1 MPSTETSKPQYEP
14 HLTIRVGSYVDMW
27 HRFVGAPQQRKFGLV
42 LITRCG
48 VEIGDHWNVRPSY
61 NPRADR
67 LCAKCFPNGV
77 REDGTAKRAQRAADA
92 KSDDVSPNRER
103 QKPSDRETTSTSP
116 EHGVPETP
124 DGGDGG
130 ATHSEGGGVLG
141 DSDDGHVE
149 ELSKVGE
156 TGDTLM
162 AGSPNSEGGQ
172 GEPVREHRSRRREQ
186 SARSG
191 RRSSKGTN

>member
-14 HLTIRVGSYVDMW
+14 HLTIKVGSYVDMW

-77 REDGTAKRAQRAADA
+77 REDGTPKRARRATDVASTSDTPGRKRKDPVRGLADA
-92 KSDDVSPNRER
+92 STTDSGVS
-103 QKPSDRETTSTSP
+103 
-116 EHGVPETP
+116 ETP
-124 DGGDGG
+124 DAGDGG
-130 ATHSEGGGVLG
+130 ATYSEGGGVLG
-141 DSDDGHVE
+141 GSDDGHVE
-149 ELSKVGE
+149 ELSEVGE
-156 TGDTLM
+156 TGDTPV